1 MRKPHIIATTYLMV
15 ITTWSICFGHL
26 MLGLPLL
33 VITYIMAIVGLSAS
47 LKGLLSLA

>member
-1 MRKPHIIATTYLMV
+1 MRKLHLVTTTYLMV
-15 ITTWSICFGHL
+15 ITTWSICFGHI

-33 VITYIMAIVGLSAS
+33 VITYIMAIAGLSAS